1 MTPDQDNKVRR
12 LADVVRSLNVEILQ
26 GNLTYQSDA
35 TGSQRVF
42 VNQTLADPAM
52 GFAGLPIYV
61 VQGNNVFRFEHDERE
76 EAEKLAES
84 LKEALSPFS
93 KSYRK
98 KASTEIAELFADKPV
113 ARKKAK

>member
-1 MTPDQDNKVRR
+1 MTPDQDSRVRR
-12 LADVVRSLNVEILQ
+12 LADVVRSLKAEVLQ

-35 TGSQRVF
+35 LGGQRVF
-42 VNQTLADPAM
+42 VNTTLADPEM
-52 GFAGLPIYV
+52 GFAALPIYV

-76 EAEKLAES
+76 EAEKLAEG
-84 LKEALSPFS
+84 LNEALSPFS
-93 KSYRK
+93 RTYRK